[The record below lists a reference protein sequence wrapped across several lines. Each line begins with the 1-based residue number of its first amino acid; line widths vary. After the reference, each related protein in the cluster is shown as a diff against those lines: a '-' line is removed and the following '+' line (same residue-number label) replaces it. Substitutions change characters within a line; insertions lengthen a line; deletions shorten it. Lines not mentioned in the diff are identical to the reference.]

1 MSHDYSKIASEL
13 LHSLGG
19 ADNVQQ
25 AAHCVTRLRLALKDP
40 SLVDSA
46 TLNQIDLVKGSF
58 FTGGLYQVVIGPG
71 EVEKVYAALRE
82 QTGLAA
88 STIAD
93 VKQKGADKAN
103 AMQRLV
109 RVFSDVFMP
118 ILPALIIAGLLM
130 GVNNLLGA
138 KGMFIEG
145 KTLLDAYPQLDGVW
159 SLINLMANTSFV
171 FLPALVGW
179 SAAKRFGGS
188 EILGVD
194 IVVAAGI
201 DRRGAVAG
209 RSVDQLCARQA
220 RQARDGILHIRAR
233 VAQVGANADVGDHFR
248 CWRHDG
254 VHSPLVLP
262 VVLPPPVCVLLR
274 VLRRGG
280 RFFLA
285 APGAALALTSKA
297 SRVSSSPS

>member
-1 MSHDYSKIASEL
+1 MSHDYPNIASEL
-13 LHSLGG
+13 LQSLGG
-19 ADNVQQ
+19 SDNLEQ

-40 SLVDSA
+40 SLVNSA

-58 FTGGLYQVVIGPG
+58 FAGGLFQVVIGPG
-71 EVEKVYAALRE
+71 EVEKVYAELRR

-93 VKQKGADKAN
+93 VKQKSADKIN
-103 AMQRLV
+103 AVQRLV

-130 GVNNLLGA
+130 GINNLIGA

-145 KTLLDAYPQLDGVW
+145 KTLLDAYPKLDGLW

-188 EILGVD
+188 EILG
-194 IVVAAGI
+194 IVLGLMLVHPDLLNAWNYGK
-201 DRRGAVAG
+201 AVAG
-209 RSVDQLCARQA
+209 L
-220 RQARDGILHIRAR
+220 DGQSLPYFDILGLFQIEKVGYLGQILSLIHI
-233 VAQVGANADVGDHFR
+233 
-248 CWRHDG
+248 
-254 VHSPLVLP
+254 
-262 VVLPPPVCVLLR
+262 
-274 VLRRGG
+274 
-280 RFFLA
+280 
-285 APGAALALTSKA
+285 
-297 SRVSSSPS
+297 

>member
-1 MSHDYSKIASEL
+1 MSHDYPNIARQL

-19 ADNVQQ
+19 SDNLEQ

-40 SLVDSA
+40 GLVDSA

-71 EVEKVYAALRE
+71 EVEKVYAELRR

-88 STIAD
+88 GTIAD
-93 VKQKGADKAN
+93 VKQKSAEKIN

-130 GVNNLLGA
+130 GINNLLGA
-138 KGMFIEG
+138 KGMFIDG
-145 KTLLDAYPQLDGVW
+145 QTLLDAYPKLDGLW

-179 SAAKRFGGS
+179 SAARTSACFT
-188 EILGVD
+188 
-194 IVVAAGI
+194 
-201 DRRGAVAG
+201 
-209 RSVDQLCARQA
+209 
-220 RQARDGILHIRAR
+220 
-233 VAQVGANADVGDHFR
+233 
-248 CWRHDG
+248 
-254 VHSPLVLP
+254 
-262 VVLPPPVCVLLR
+262 PPW
-274 VLRRGG
+274 
-280 RFFLA
+280 
-285 APGAALALTSKA
+285 
-297 SRVSSSPS
+297 